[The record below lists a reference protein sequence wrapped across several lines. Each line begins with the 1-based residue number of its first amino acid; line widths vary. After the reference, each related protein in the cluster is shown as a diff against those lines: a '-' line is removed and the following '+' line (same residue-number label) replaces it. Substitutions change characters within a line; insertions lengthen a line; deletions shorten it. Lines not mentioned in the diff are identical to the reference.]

1 MMFHLWRCFMCRSLI
16 WKLIIFYFLCRKALM
31 LLIVFLITEFHIS
44 KTLTTV
50 DQIIPWDGSST
61 RSLLAKGSTGR
72 GDENLLSLLCAEE
85 AFLDN
90 LIWPG
95 ALPAPVDND
104 RHCCV
109 IYRIWQTPWG
119 IFYPWS
125 IIEMR
130 GARQLFVVYL
140 HLHIFYLSRKSESHA
155 EDARRCQHD
164 RQPVNSVPFDVASY
178 HPLQTVQT
186 VGESK
191 ME

>member
-1 MMFHLWRCFMCRSLI
+1 MAYDVSSVAMFYVQFSLI
-16 WKLIIFYFLCRKALM
+16 RKLIILYFLCRRALM

-125 IIEMR
+125 IREGAKKNVFFGRPFPNLFTPTPHPAPDCAVSRSSISNVAFLGAMMQLR
-130 GARQLFVVYL
+130 GSPLTQRLLFWL
-140 HLHIFYLSRKSESHA
+140 D
-155 EDARRCQHD
+155 ED
-164 RQPVNSVPFDVASY
+164 
-178 HPLQTVQT
+178 
-186 VGESK
+186 
-191 ME
+191 